1 MKWRSVELD
10 PPQPFEF
17 VWWGW
22 LNDDELGVVMGT
34 YRPDEHGYT
43 SCFWCE
49 DVGTEEGWFADDYGR
64 PEPTHWLPREAPA
77 FPTLDNI
84 MFYPNEG

>member
-1 MKWRSVELD
+1 MKWRSVDLD

-22 LNDDELGVVMGT
+22 LNDDESVVMGR

-49 DVGTEEGWFADDYGR
+49 AVGEEGWFADEFGR
-64 PEPTHWLPREAPA
+64 PAPTHWLPREAPD

-84 MFYPNEG
+84 MLYPQKG